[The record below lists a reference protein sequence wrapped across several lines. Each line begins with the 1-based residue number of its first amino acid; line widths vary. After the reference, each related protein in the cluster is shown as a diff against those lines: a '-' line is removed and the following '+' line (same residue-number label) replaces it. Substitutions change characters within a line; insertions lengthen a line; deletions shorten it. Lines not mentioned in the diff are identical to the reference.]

1 MTVNAEVIIVP
12 MVGRAW
18 PSITFVDSIAAAKF
32 VVIGSK
38 SPVPRDTRKL
48 FQAAAIM
55 AVEPWIVVEASS
67 EDVPVMPMFFWTT
80 WMASTMSAKLSM
92 EYSTVSPFA
101 ALSFWASSSRRFI
114 SACVPP

>member
-1 MTVNAEVIIVP
+1 MTVSAEVIIVL
-12 MVGRAW
+12 MAGMAL
-18 PSITFVDSIAAAKF
+18 PSITFVDSIAPAKF
-32 VVIGSK
+32 VVIDSK

-48 FQAAAIM
+48 FQAAVIM

-67 EDVPVMPMFFWTT
+67 EDTPVIPMFSWTT

-101 ALSFWASSSRRFI
+101 ALSFWASSSSRFI
-114 SACVPP
+114 SDCVPP